1 MDPCF
6 DPPAS
11 SQQGIAGST
20 PPTDGAFEDVEEGG
34 GRQLLKSISGD
45 GSLGQRLLCK
55 TSHHLIFMTEILSHN
70 NDTIFFHIYDLLF
83 LYISGVVS
91 DAQVMKSVQI

>member
-1 MDPCF
+1 
-6 DPPAS
+6 
-11 SQQGIAGST
+11 
-20 PPTDGAFEDVEEGG
+20 
-34 GRQLLKSISGD
+34 
-45 GSLGQRLLCK
+45 
-55 TSHHLIFMTEILSHN
+55 MTEILSHN